1 LRGMAKLLLC
11 FRLLVNMVAQ
21 EFWRPPALRLSQTT
35 VYPHIVHL
43 MFSFKNSFR
52 HFKNICSP
60 WPLPLRPSTLQARS
74 ATMTPVSTTIHRI
87 PRPIAS
93 LAPAMSSPP
102 PALSMVVDIHVL
114 FDWEPEGDEKSAFAG
129 LPRKGCELWGSG
141 RVLVLILTLR

>member
-1 LRGMAKLLLC
+1 MLRTRIALKASSRKNSNQNAIGLNLRGMAKLLLC

-74 ATMTPVSTTIHRI
+74 ATIHNYTPYSKANSLPSTCHELTT
-87 PRPIAS
+87 
-93 LAPAMSSPP
+93 SSTF
-102 PALSMVVDIHVL
+102 H
-114 FDWEPEGDEKSAFAG
+114 
-129 LPRKGCELWGSG
+129 G
-141 RVLVLILTLR
+141 RGYSCIVRLRT